1 MLASL
6 SHPKG
11 RLVGGGARRVF
22 DAGSCGSL
30 HPLKNLWTR
39 VGGKGAALQYTGGT
53 AGWRDVKKDSREKV
67 TAGAPR
73 GAFEEHKS
81 RGASQERQRS
91 IRGAPESSSIRG
103 APGASEEHQRRA
115 ASEEHQSRRQ
125 SVARSQQERC
135 QSVTRSA
142 WRCEVRGAYKVA
154 GTR

>member
-39 VGGKGAALQYTGGT
+39 VGGRGAALQYTGGT

-73 GAFEEHKS
+73 
-81 RGASQERQRS
+81 
-91 IRGAPESSSIRG
+91 
-103 APGASEEHQRRA
+103 A
-115 ASEEHQSRRQ
+115 ASEEHQEHPRSTRGEQHPRSIRVVARASPDRSK
-125 SVARSQQERC
+125 SVARASPE
-135 QSVTRSA
+135 A
-142 WRCEVRGAYKVA
+142 PGGARCEVR
-154 GTR
+154 TR